1 MMPGGALAPTF
12 GWLVGTG
19 PGSGMALIFV
29 VAGLIGASTSLGGYA
44 FNAVRNVEDIIP
56 DHDSA
61 LPIAAEITTE
71 TEESSPT

>member
-1 MMPGGALAPTF
+1 MMPGGALAPAF

-19 PGSGMALIFV
+19 PGSGMALIFII
-29 VAGLIGASTSLGGYA
+29 AGLIGASTSLGGYA
-44 FNAVRNVEDIIP
+44 FSAVRNVEDIIP